1 MKMVYKV
8 GFTLDEAEI
17 VRRCVGK
24 KKVEEMKQ
32 WEQKIKDKIT
42 EQKLD
47 PRIGEILWKIANDSA
62 NYQFNKSH
70 SVAYA
75 ALAAI
80 SIYLKFKY
88 PQQFFLSLFGANIN
102 VFEPYRLGGAKIA
115 LESKAKD
122 FFESCIGACVNP
134 VVEAFCGFLQRLVV
148 MGDPKCFVP

>member
-1 MKMVYKV
+1 MMSPK
-8 GFTLDEAEI
+8 
-17 VRRCVGK
+17 
-24 KKVEEMKQ
+24 
-32 WEQKIKDKIT
+32 KIKDKIT

-88 PQQFFLSLFGANIN
+88 PQQFFLSLLKMSKH
-102 VFEPYRLGGAKIA
+102 EP
-115 LESKAKD
+115 D
-122 FFESCIGACVNP
+122 PIGEISSMKNSFCDRVT
-134 VVEAFCGFLQRLVV
+134 EA
-148 MGDPKCFVP
+148 PAA